1 MTNRERPRLSAKR
14 WAETAD
20 SGFTP
25 TVVKLPDGTQFFSP
39 KKAGTYRL
47 EIIPYEVPANPKGGQ
62 NPNAQ
67 VGELH
72 YERTYFAHRGIGAD
86 EKSYVCPAK
95 TAGKPC
101 PICEHRKE
109 LMRDKDAD
117 EDLIKAL
124 APKQRQLWNIYDHG
138 DSEKGVQI
146 WDVSF
151 HLFGKQLKAT
161 INNADED
168 DGWEYFADPADGL
181 TLRVGMEE
189 KSFAGNSF
197 LEAASIGFKA
207 RKEPLSD
214 EILDAAQPLDDLL
227 ILVEYSK
234 LKSIFLQEEGL
245 EYDDELDQKKERK
258 PKVEEDGEPAPKKEK
273 SKSDPTKETIR
284 KSSQE
289 VESPGDKSSDG
300 KKPSKPVTA
309 ADLGIG
315 KGDDCRLGGKNWTI
329 IRVSEDGTT
338 VTLSNDDDEIRKGVP
353 VDQLQ
358 PPSGTDDDSSK
369 KELAPAADE
378 SGKKAGARGSQA
390 GSAAA
395 QNASPSKAKDEED
408 WDEGFDEPKKES
420 KPAKTEKSKQET
432 KVKDEPKDESKK
444 ETKADAD
451 WDDDWS

>member
-1 MTNRERPRLSAKR
+1 MASKERPRLSAKR

-25 TVVKLPDGTQFFSP
+25 TVVALPEGVSFFSP

-47 EIIPYEVPANPKGGQ
+47 EIIPYEVPAKPKGGQ

-67 VGELH
+67 AGELH
-72 YERTYFAHRGIGAD
+72 YERTYFSHRGIGAD

-109 LMRDKDAD
+109 LMRSKDSD

-124 APKQRQLWNIYDHG
+124 APKQRQLWNVYDHG
-138 DSEKGVQI
+138 DAEKGVQV
-146 WDVSF
+146 WDISF

-207 RKEPLSD
+207 RREPLAD
-214 EILDAAQPLDDLL
+214 EILDAANPLDDLL
-227 ILVEYSK
+227 VLVDYDK
-234 LKSIFLQEEGL
+234 LKSIFLQEEGV
-245 EYDDELDQKKERK
+245 DHSADENDPPAKKERK
-258 PKVEEDGEPAPKKEK
+258 PKADDDDDEPAPKKEK
-273 SKSDPTKETIR
+273 PKAKDEPKQET
-284 KSSQE
+284 
-289 VESPGDKSSDG
+289 G
-300 KKPSKPVTA
+300 KPVTA

-338 VTLSNDDDEIRKGVP
+338 VTLSNDDDEIQRGVP
-353 VDQLQ
+353 VEKLQ
-358 PPSGTDDDSSK
+358 PLSRTDAELEVK
-369 KELAPAADE
+369 PAKE
-378 SGKKAGARGSQA
+378 Q
-390 GSAAA
+390 
-395 QNASPSKAKDEED
+395 
-408 WDEGFDEPKKES
+408 PKKES
-420 KPAKTEKSKQET
+420 KAKDKEDEWDADFDEPAPKKEKSKAE
-432 KVKDEPKDESKK
+432 KEPAKSEPKK
-444 ETKADAD
+444 ETKEAD
-451 WDDDWS
+451 WDEWD

>member
-1 MTNRERPRLSAKR
+1 MARERPKLSAKK
-14 WAETAD
+14 WAATAD

-67 VGELH
+67 AGELH
-72 YERTYFAHRGIGAD
+72 YERTYFSHRGIGAD

-95 TAGKPC
+95 TTGKPC

-117 EDLIKAL
+117 EDLIKSL
-124 APKQRQLWNIYDHG
+124 SPKQRQLWNIYDHG
-138 DSEKGVQI
+138 DVEKGVQV

-207 RKEPLSD
+207 RREPLSD

-245 EYDDELDQKKERK
+245 EHPADEDDEPPAKKERK
-258 PKVEEDGEPAPKKEK
+258 PKVEDGDDEPAPKK
-273 SKSDPTKETIR
+273 TKKDEL
-284 KSSQE
+284 KQE
-289 VESPGDKSSDG
+289 DK
-300 KKPSKPVTA
+300 KPVTA

-315 KGDDCRLGGKNWTI
+315 KGDDCRFGGKAWTI
-329 IRVSEDGTT
+329 IRVSEDGTA

-353 VDQLQ
+353 VEQIQ
-358 PPSGTDDDSSK
+358 PPVGVEDDSSK
-369 KELAPAADE
+369 KESAPAAED
-378 SGKKAGARGSQA
+378 SGKKSGARGSQV

-395 QNASPSKAKDEED
+395 QNASPSKDDSD
-408 WDEGFDEPKKES
+408 WDDDFDEPKKES
-420 KPAKTEKSKQET
+420 KPVKSKE
-432 KVKDEPKDESKK
+432 EPKSEPKK
-444 ETKADAD
+444 ESKADAD